1 MLTVIVPIVSQV
13 VLWVLS
19 NAAGEIRVLYLV
31 HELLFLLLTLS
42 LLRWHPGVKAVAWL
56 APVSRYVLI
65 YYGLWA
71 SADVIILA
79 TGSDL
84 GFLLRV
90 VPNLLYYGGL
100 IAVIGWAASRS
111 DGST

>member
-1 MLTVIVPIVSQV
+1 MPILSQA
-13 VLWVLS
+13 VLS
-19 NAAGEIRVLYLV
+19 VLSDAAGEPRVLFLV
-31 HELLFLLLTLS
+31 YELLFLLLTLA
-42 LLRWHPGVKAVAWL
+42 LLRWHPGVRAVAWL
-56 APVSRYVLI
+56 TPVSRFVLI

-71 SADVIILA
+71 SADAIILA

-100 IAVIGWAASRS
+100 IAVIGWAANRRS
-111 DGST
+111 T